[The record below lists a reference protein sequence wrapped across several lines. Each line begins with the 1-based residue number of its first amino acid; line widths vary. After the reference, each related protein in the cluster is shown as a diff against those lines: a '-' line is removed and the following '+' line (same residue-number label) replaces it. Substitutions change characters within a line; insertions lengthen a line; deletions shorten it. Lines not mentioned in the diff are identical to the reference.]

1 MSQLKDD
8 LAFNASL
15 LELQP
20 HEEVEYAFIKTIQ
33 NKRNDMMALHEQEQQ
48 LQQRLLQRF
57 NDQHRDYA
65 PQDLILKFPRYQPD
79 ELSPEKFQ
87 ALIGDNVFTPFIISG
102 FLNDTVAVREWSL
115 DYLMTTCPDVNVS
128 YSITDANKRSSD
140 IKFDTIKNTLA
151 VMKSLPKDNFAY
163 IHNTS
168 QLFKEHP
175 ELHDDLN
182 LDKLKSLYAPI
193 AKCIVT
199 HLFLSNSPSHIPMH
213 AANEV
218 NSFLMISGKKEWTL
232 IDPRYSCAMNGVLIN
247 NARNAYIGDDE
258 LGLYDLIP
266 KYIDTVEAGDMLVF
280 GPWWWHTVTNITP
293 LTIAVATRW
302 SAVKHGVFTRGNS
315 TYQNIQHSNKDFQK
329 LAADV
334 IESLIDD
341 DIVGDD
347 ILHDQYGLSYNP
359 KKDKK

>member
-1 MSQLKDD
+1 MNQLKDD

-15 LELQP
+15 LQLQP

-33 NKRNDMMALHEQEQQ
+33 NKLNDATALQEQERQ

-57 NDQHRDYA
+57 KDQHRNYN
-65 PQDLILKFPRYQPD
+65 PQDLTLTFPRFQPD
-79 ELSPEKFQ
+79 ELTPEQFQ
-87 ALIGDNVFTPFIISG
+87 ERVTSDVFTPFIISG
-102 FLNDTVAVREWSL
+102 FLNDTKAVQQWSL
-115 DYLMTTCPDVNVS
+115 DYLTTHCPDVNVS
-128 YSITDANKRSSD
+128 YSITDADERSSG
-140 IKFDTIKNTLA
+140 IIFDTIKNTLA
-151 VMKSLPKDNFAY
+151 VMKAQPEGSFAY

-175 ELHDDLN
+175 ELLDDLQ
-182 LDKLKSLYAPI
+182 LDRLRQLYAPL

-199 HLFLSNSPSHIPMH
+199 HLFLSNSPSHIPIH

-218 NSFLMISGKKEWTL
+218 NSFLMINGRKQWTL

-247 NARNAYIGDDE
+247 NARNAYVGEDE

-280 GPWWWHTVTNITP
+280 GPWWWHTVTNLTP

-329 LAADV
+329 LAAEV

-341 DIVGDD
+341 EIVGDD

-359 KKDKK
+359 KKDNK

>member
-1 MSQLKDD
+1 MNPVTDD

-15 LELQP
+15 LQLKP

-33 NKRNDMMALHEQEQQ
+33 NKLNDALALHQQELQ

-57 NDQHRDYA
+57 KDQHRKYK

-79 ELSPEKFQ
+79 ELSPQQFK
-87 ALIGDNVFTPFIISG
+87 ALICDEIFTPFIISG
-102 FLNDTVAVREWSL
+102 FLNDTAAVRQWSL
-115 DYLMTTCPDVNVS
+115 DYLTTTCPNVKVS
-128 YSITDANKRSSD
+128 YSITDANDHSSG
-140 IKFDTIKNTLA
+140 IQFDTIKNTLA
-151 VMKSLPKDNFAY
+151 IMQSQPKGNFAY

-175 ELHDDLN
+175 ELLQDLN
-182 LDKLKSLYAPI
+182 LDKLKSLYAPL

-199 HLFLSNSPSHIPMH
+199 HLFLSNSPSHIPIH

-218 NSFLMISGKKEWTL
+218 NSFLMITGKKEWTL

-247 NARNAYIGDDE
+247 NARNAYTGDDE
-258 LGLYDLIP
+258 VGLYNLIP
-266 KYIDTVEAGDMLVF
+266 KYIDTVNAGDMLVF

-329 LAADV
+329 LAAHV
-334 IESLIDD
+334 IESLIDNE
-341 DIVGDD
+341 IVGDD
-347 ILHDQYGLSYNP
+347 ILHDQYGLSYRP